1 MLDENQEYW
10 PVVHVIGL
18 TTLEWT
24 AGIRSGTVWNICD
37 SFGAIYMANIS
48 VYTTGDEQFEVCK
61 FDVDKS
67 PFDDIWKLLF
77 MHVDNSSGSE
87 QRNASFLTSAG
98 LSPVKF
104 KS

>member
-1 MLDENQEYW
+1 MPDENQEYW

-24 AGIRSGTVWNICD
+24 AGIRSGTVSAIVV
-37 SFGAIYMANIS
+37 GAIYMANIS